1 MSVCERV
8 DDSSS
13 ATVNLNITLEIRL
26 QRYLLTAANRETF
39 AMRNLRLEPENV
51 QVAGTRD
58 EEYRVEM
65 TGYANWGSPSLWPEK
80 IPPEDEEGEKNEGTP
95 DGAHSSFEHLPPVD
109 FFKLVGIKFK
119 FQDC

>member
-1 MSVCERV
+1 M
-8 DDSSS
+8 
-13 ATVNLNITLEIRL
+13 
-26 QRYLLTAANRETF
+26 LTGAKCETF

-80 IPPEDEEGEKNEGTP
+80 TSPGDEEGEKNAGTP
-95 DGAHSSFEHLPPVD
+95 NGTHSNFEHLPPVD
-109 FFKLVGIKFK
+109 FLKLVGRKFK
-119 FQDC
+119 FQNY